1 MPGARSFSYVG
12 SREWSD
18 HFNSYVRNI
27 FLYFYKWL
35 FPGLTHDLMVKRTT
49 HDLIEIGIQNV
60 RNILAIVIL

>member
-18 HFNSYVRNI
+18 HFNSYVCNI

-35 FPGLTHDLMVKRTT
+35 FPGLTHDL
-49 HDLIEIGIQNV
+49 IEIGIHNV